1 MCTNQDAAVVM
12 QAATAQLPQCI
23 ERKVYRSGARIVV
36 EFDSV
41 VTVLKALTGDRN
53 SGCIQFEEKDNQAA
67 VAAPIKIA
75 HSFVSGV
82 TSITGR
88 PAKGKTLGGG
98 QQRQTKSAAKR
109 PSKQQSIQSAIVEDE
124 NPIVSDANLE
134 GANPPQK
141 KRRVM
146 VKVRELPQ

>member
-1 MCTNQDAAVVM
+1 MCTNQDAAVAM

-88 PAKGKTLGGG
+88 PAKGKTLGGD
-98 QQRQTKSAAKR
+98 QPWSAAANEIGCQEAIKTAIYSKR
-109 PSKQQSIQSAIVEDE
+109 
-124 NPIVSDANLE
+124 NNC
-134 GANPPQK
+134 
-141 KRRVM
+141 
-146 VKVRELPQ
+146 

>member
-1 MCTNQDAAVVM
+1 MCTNQDAAVAM

-23 ERKVYRSGARIVV
+23 EGKVYRSGARIVV

-41 VTVLKALTGDRN
+41 VTVLKAHTGDRN

-67 VAAPIKIA
+67 VAAPTKIA

-82 TSITGR
+82 TPTTGR